1 MKNLKM
7 NCRILVS
14 TLLITGMMM
23 CTDVV
28 FGQVVSDFEDAGC
41 PTPSADAQGD
51 CSAAIGSEAIVTGD
65 LSVAVGRGASVSGF
79 SSGAFGSA
87 ARAAGDN
94 AIAVG
99 DAQANGNLSSA
110 FGQRAIALGER
121 GMAIGNSVRTT
132 ATTSNNFIFGSG
144 YDVGILENDISNS
157 IMIGVNSNVSTM
169 FIGNSGGTTGSF
181 GNVGIGNITA
191 PASLLHVRDEVR
203 LGLTGS
209 ANGSLIFNNSAGD
222 TISFN
227 TPASMSDQNYTLPTA
242 LGVNGDVLTYTTG
255 GQLTW
260 TNGGTATDDWR
271 LDGNNN
277 ATSSSKLGTL
287 NAQ

>member
-28 FGQVVSDFEDAGC
+28 FGQCALCNSSQNIEIGLG
-41 PTPSADAQGD
+41 SATGFLSNAFGNATSSGD
-51 CSAAIGSEAIVTGD
+51 YGFSIGSKVFASGKKSFVVGYKAEAYSGD
-65 LSVAVGRGASVSGF
+65 TL
-79 SSGAFGSA
+79 
-87 ARAAGDN
+87 N
-94 AIAVG
+94 Y
-99 DAQANGNLSSA
+99 
-110 FGQRAIALGER
+110 
-121 GMAIGNSVRTT
+121 
-132 ATTSNNFIFGSG
+132 IFGCG
-144 YDVGILENDISNS
+144 TEDDNLLNDVSNS
-157 IMIGVNSNVSTM
+157 IMFGTNSNLPTVLVS
-169 FIGNSGGTTGSF
+169 GASGFNTW
-181 GNVGIGNITA
+181 GNVGIGNITD
-191 PASLLHVRDEVR
+191 PESLLHVRDQVR
-203 LGLTGS
+203 VGLTGS
-209 ANGSLIFNNSAGD
+209 AAGSLIFNNSAGD